1 MKKKGPKPKNEK
13 MKKKKHKNVPSSL
26 SACILAFCA
35 CAAAFAA
42 ASAPDPSLGA
52 GGESSFFPATW
63 KTSQTAS
70 MASCD
75 GSSTAE
81 PEDAFPPPPWTLPNS
96 PSRSCTHTCTILSVT
111 TPLR

>member
-1 MKKKGPKPKNEK
+1 

-26 SACILAFCA
+26 AACILAFCA

-70 MASCD
+70 MASVWF
-75 GSSTAE
+75 SKI
-81 PEDAFPPPPWTLPNS
+81 P
-96 PSRSCTHTCTILSVT
+96 TILPVPRWTRMARQSDPPVSAT
-111 TPLR
+111 VLSWFTATVSSPP